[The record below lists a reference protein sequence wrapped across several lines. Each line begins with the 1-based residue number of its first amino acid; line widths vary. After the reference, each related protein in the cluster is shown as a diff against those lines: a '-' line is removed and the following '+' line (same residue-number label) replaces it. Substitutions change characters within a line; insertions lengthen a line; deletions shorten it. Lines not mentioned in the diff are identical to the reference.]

1 MDKIKLILNKVE
13 KEKKLKKI
21 TKEDMKSWAEDYD
34 EAIETLMWIVN
45 GDYTK
50 DDMIESITDFKKE
63 IQDESIS

>member
-50 DDMIESITDFKKE
+50 DDMIESITDFKLSL
-63 IQDESIS
+63 IHI